1 MMMSGGIG
9 NVNRL
14 VPGLIEKLDISRPDQ
29 AGPESKSET
38 SFSDLFSNML
48 NSVNELQIDSAEIQ
62 EAFMSGDPVELHQV
76 MIKAQ
81 EAGIAM
87 DLLLEIRNKLVNA
100 YSELMRMPI

>member
-1 MMMSGGIG
+1 MSGGVG
-9 NVNRL
+9 NINRL
-14 VPGLIEKLDISRPDQ
+14 VPGLVERLDANRPDKAAADGNSQ
-29 AGPESKSET
+29 S
-38 SFSDLFSNML
+38 SFTELFSNML
-48 NSVNELQIDSAEIQ
+48 NSVNDLQMDAAQIQ

-100 YSELMRMPI
+100 YHELMRMPL